1 MKRKSIIFV
10 LSVII
15 LGMLLGTIFSLFIG
29 NILPEG
35 NIKDFF
41 LLTKSMGFG
50 AAENNWSDFGLGAA
64 VFTADLKRGE
74 EIARK
79 KIRAGS
85 CFVNDFVKSDPR
97 LPFGGV
103 KNSGYGRELSIYGMM
118 EFVNVKTIVVNKV

>member
-50 AAENNWSDFGLGAA
+50 AAENNWSDFGFLRFKLGFFIDIS
-64 VFTADLKRGE
+64 V
-74 EIARK
+74 
-79 KIRAGS
+79 
-85 CFVNDFVKSDPR
+85 
-97 LPFGGV
+97 
-103 KNSGYGRELSIYGMM
+103 LSILGV
-118 EFVNVKTIVVNKV
+118 FVSWYILRYFK

>member
-50 AAENNWSDFGLGAA
+50 ATENNWSDFGFLRFKLGFFIDIS
-64 VFTADLKRGE
+64 V
-74 EIARK
+74 
-79 KIRAGS
+79 
-85 CFVNDFVKSDPR
+85 
-97 LPFGGV
+97 
-103 KNSGYGRELSIYGMM
+103 LSILGV
-118 EFVNVKTIVVNKV
+118 FVSWYILRYFK